1 MKTKKQNPKTIDL
14 KFGDNLKSLA
24 QYKDNSIDAVIID
37 GPYGLNSKE
46 PDIQKMLEQFKMG
59 QSYIRGGK
67 GMANKKWDADLPNL
81 HLCRELLRV
90 LKPGGYLAGFAGSRT
105 YDILVI
111 TLRWAGFLIKD
122 QIIWAYSSGVPKK
135 GKVDVEKDT
144 QASAAL
150 KPAFEPIVIAQKPI
164 TEKDIETNMKKYG
177 TGAFNVD
184 AVRVVGHS
192 DGKERYPANIVTDGS
207 ETIEAAFYGGK
218 DYFNSCSYSYIDCVL
233 NPILYYSKAAVRDQE
248 FGLDTYETTEFRR
261 SVIGN
266 KILVGQKNLHPTVKP
281 IALMSHLVRLFTQPG
296 GTVLDCFM
304 GSGSTGVASL
314 LEGRKFI
321 GMEFDEKYFPIA
333 EARIKRTQELI
344 DQFKV
349 SDYKLLSHYAALEAV
364 EKDLEKTAT
373 LYLKEPRNLAYR
385 DKLDQLSA
393 IKKACEQSLRQ
404 QLKENKSSSGKKA
417 A

>member
-1 MKTKKQNPKTIDL
+1 MKNQNTKSENLTLHI
-14 KFGDNLKSLA
+14 GDNLKSLA

-46 PDIQKMLEQFKMG
+46 PDIQKMLEQFKVG
-59 QSYIRGGK
+59 QNYILGGK
-67 GMANKKWDADLPNL
+67 GMANKKWDSDLPNL

-122 QIIWAYSSGVPKK
+122 QMIWAYASGVPKQ
-135 GKVDVEKDT
+135 GKVEVEDDEST
-144 QASAAL
+144 ASGSL

-164 TEKDIETNMKKYG
+164 TEKDIEANMKKYS

-207 ETIEAAFYGGK
+207 KAIEAGFHGGK
-218 DYFNSCSYSYIDCVL
+218 DYFNSCPYSYIDCVL
-233 NPILYYSKAAVRDQE
+233 NPILYYSKAGEKDRE
-248 FGLDTYETTEFRR
+248 FGLDKYETTEFRR
-261 SVIGN
+261 SVIGK
-266 KILVGQKNLHPTVKP
+266 KILVGQKNLHETVKP
-281 IALMSHLVRLFTQPG
+281 IALMCHLVRLFTQPG

-304 GSGSTGVASL
+304 GSGSTGISTL
-314 LEGRKFI
+314 LEGRKFV
-321 GMEFDEKYFPIA
+321 GMELDPKYFRIA
-333 EARIKRTQELI
+333 SERIDRTQELI
-344 DQFKV
+344 EQFKV
-349 SDYKLLSHYAALEAV
+349 SDHKLLSHYAALDSLK
-364 EKDLEKTAT
+364 KDIKKAAALV
-373 LYLKEPRNLAYR
+373 LKEPKNTEYR
-385 DKLDQLSA
+385 ADFERLIECQSV
-393 IKKACEQSLRQ
+393 CEQKLKK
-404 QLKENKSSSGKKA
+404 QLKENKA